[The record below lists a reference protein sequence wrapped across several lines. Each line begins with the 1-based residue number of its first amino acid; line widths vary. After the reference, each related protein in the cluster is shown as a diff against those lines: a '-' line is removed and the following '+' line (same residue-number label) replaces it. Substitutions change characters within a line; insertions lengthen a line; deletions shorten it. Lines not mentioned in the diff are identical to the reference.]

1 MTTTAIPSS
10 DILDRFA
17 VIVGEKNAVRD
28 QMQTRVREAER
39 ITGIIRGSNPNHHE
53 SSDTYD
59 AYSEADFRFG
69 FQSARL
75 TLNALGKLAGI
86 SVSSTR

>member
-1 MTTTAIPSS
+1 MLFRSA
-10 DILDRFA
+10 LELLFA
-17 VIVGEKNAVRD
+17 ADPID
-28 QMQTRVREAER
+28 VREAER

-75 TLNALGKLAGI
+75 TLNALGRLAGI